1 MSIYPCISRAPT
13 TVVPKMR
20 GWGRENRGICRG
32 AFGSAFRGVPRD
44 TGRGMGICKEKFSG
58 SEPVDNL
65 WIWVRVPRNPIFRT
79 LPLRTGSGV
88 LGGKSGGK
96 SGVIRGKVQEKC
108 LFNFITSA
116 KVIRK
121 CGTGYADFDI
131 SSCMKMGFLGL
142 SPFSEDAELL
152 QGKNGWEMANGD
164 SNFFA
169 GTFLM
174 FCLLSEKKVF
184 GKEKMDS
191 NNYTTMYIKS
201 YMDYFPSTRVR
212 ARYGGTGKI
221 SPYCF

>member
-1 MSIYPCISRAPT
+1 M
-13 TVVPKMR
+13 
-20 GWGRENRGICRG
+20 CRG
-32 AFGSAFRGVPRD
+32 VFPETSF
-44 TGRGMGICKEKFSG
+44 G

-65 WIWVRVPRNPIFRT
+65 WISRTRNRIFRT
-79 LPLRTGSGV
+79 LPLRTGTGSERSGNGV
-88 LGGKSGGK
+88 FGG
-96 SGVIRGKVQEKC
+96 IRGEMQEKC

-131 SSCMKMGFLGL
+131 SSCTEMGFLGL

-169 GTFLM
+169 GVFLT

-184 GKEKMDS
+184 GNEKGDS
-191 NNYTTMYIKS
+191 NNYTTMYMNS
-201 YMDYFPSTRVR
+201 NMDYFYTTRVR
-212 ARYGGTGKI
+212 ARYGGTGKY
-221 SPYCF
+221 SPYCC